1 MVRPSRRYLL
11 WLLLAIFATC
21 VALVAVVSPEYWI
34 AQERREAVEAVT
46 ARGGIASYNWQLED
60 KMGPSELKDFVR
72 EIAGNPA
79 LFAYVEHVDLT
90 GSRFTDE
97 DLVILEP
104 FVDAK
109 WIVIGD
115 AKVTD
120 DGMTAL
126 SRKLPQC
133 RIRR

>member
-1 MVRPSRRYLL
+1 M
-11 WLLLAIFATC
+11 
-21 VALVAVVSPEYWI
+21 VAVVSPEYWI
-34 AQERREAVEAVT
+34 ARERREAVQAVR
-46 ARGGIASYNWQLED
+46 ARGGIAYYNWQLED

-72 EIAGNPA
+72 DIAGNPA

-97 DLVILEP
+97 DLVLLEP
-104 FVDAK
+104 FVEAK

-115 AKVTD
+115 AQVTD
-120 DGMTAL
+120 DGMAAL

-133 RIRR
+133 KIRR